1 MGKINAHWRVPQR
14 EKKEEPPR
22 CLWYRWAVDHIRA
35 QWSGNGKLSV
45 GPKAQLVSLRTEL
58 VGFRLSA
65 LESHNWSPIT
75 HLLAP
80 TDESGDE
87 ESVSQTDKTELQ
99 NTLRTLSSKVEDL
112 STCNDLIAKH
122 GTALQRSLS
131 ELEALRLPAE
141 SNEKIKQVNE
151 RATLFRIT
159 SNAMI
164 NVSAA
169 GARVAF
175 SLSPSS
181 ECSSPHVLCRGKL

>member
-1 MGKINAHWRVPQR
+1 MLRAEKDLLTCLVQR
-14 EKKEEPPR
+14 
-22 CLWYRWAVDHIRA
+22 W
-35 QWSGNGKLSV
+35 GFSV
-45 GPKAQLVSLRTEL
+45 CIKVLNCTL
-58 VGFRLSA
+58 FF
-65 LESHNWSPIT
+65 
-75 HLLAP
+75 

-87 ESVSQTDKTELQ
+87 ETVSQTDKTELQ

-131 ELEALRLPAE
+131 ELETLKLPAE

-164 NVSAA
+164 NVSVLPAI
-169 GARVAF
+169 GCVPPRLK
-175 SLSPSS
+175 SLSPIEAIEYISDQNDFWQIGIPGS
-181 ECSSPHVLCRGKL
+181 EFSQAESPGFGCFIDTTSRPMHCKSG

>member
-1 MGKINAHWRVPQR
+1 MLSDPVSAPGGPRTGAGESPGGG
-14 EKKEEPPR
+14 EPGWSR
-22 CLWYRWAVDHIRA
+22 RRLRA
-35 QWSGNGKLSV
+35 GLLAGGL
-45 GPKAQLVSLRTEL
+45 GE
-58 VGFRLSA
+58 FRLSA
-65 LESHNWSPIT
+65 LGPESHCSPS
-75 HLLAP
+75 HP

-141 SNEKIKQVNE
+141 SREKIKQVNE

-164 NVSAA
+164 NVSPAGKAA
-169 GARVAF
+169 PPTCWGKAT
-175 SLSPSS
+175 PPPP
-181 ECSSPHVLCRGKL
+181 PHAGRL